1 MVEPSFIHRK
11 EEYLDRV
18 SKGDTDVRLLARH
31 ESMEVMKQKIASDAT
46 FYLDSAEDWQGF
58 EFIYLLEGRMEYKN
72 SDPPVELESGDY
84 ISRVEVPEESWFE
97 TKTDVTVLYTSSQPA
112 FFLLKREIEDYLRLA
127 REIESTEHMDG
138 HSKRLVRTSHEVG
151 KRLGLSARRLGLLR
165 YAAFFHDLGKA
176 RVPDPIL
183 EKEESLTEDEWEI
196 MKRHTEWGNE
206 MLQGTEHLDKV
217 GEIVAQSH
225 EKVDGSG
232 YPEGLEGGEISLE
245 ARILAVVDAWDAMMS
260 DRPYRDAL
268 TKNEA
273 INELRENSGSQFDG
287 DVVDTF
293 LKVLEEKE
301 FPYREAKN
309 RETYKEESA
318 QLRQREKLLKLSR
331 EVLSPESTELVLA
344 KTLEAV
350 IETTTFQRAVI
361 SVFDRP
367 IDPENP
373 EPARVR
379 YYDYGGISEER
390 AEKLK
395 EDLTG
400 TEVDLRKFDR
410 KYRLGNS
417 YYVPHD
423 DRWDD
428 YGGQSE
434 VKSYLSEEETLDW
447 HPDDSLYIPLYR
459 DDRIIGQI
467 SVDDPEDGLV
477 PDPEGLRP
485 VESFASLASVGIEKT
500 LKTEELQGQKNRL
513 EALHDLTEDLRHQ
526 DEIEGLCSPLTN
538 SGLELFGY
546 DYGMILLKD
555 GEKLVSRCSFPEGVV
570 ERGLEVD
577 LEGTI
582 AGKTLKSGEL
592 INGPLENSEE
602 ISLPA
607 GDYEAFLSVPLGE
620 VGVLQVFSNSEV
632 TFREVDL
639 ALIETFAD
647 RLREE
652 IQRVKLEDELREK
665 AVRDPLTGLYNRRY
679 FNESVHREIE
689 RGKRYQHPISFLM
702 MDLDGFKQVNDR
714 YSHLTGDEVLKKIAE
729 LMQDNIRS
737 ADLLVRYGGDEFL
750 LVLPESLEKARKVKA
765 RIKEIV
771 KTWSRETELI
781 SFKLGV
787 SVGISQW
794 DPEDR
799 SQVKEV
805 LHEAD
810 KSMYEDKTNSDSR
823 NLTSQGNEER
833 Q

>member
-1 MVEPSFIHRK
+1 MVEPSFIHKK

-18 SKGDTDVRLLARH
+18 SKGGTDIRLLARH
-31 ESMEVMKQKIASDAT
+31 KSLEVMKQKIASGAS

-58 EFIYLLEGRMEYKN
+58 EFIYLLEGKMEYKN

-151 KRLGLSARRLGLLR
+151 KKLGLSSKRLGLLR

-183 EKEESLTEDEWEI
+183 EKEESLTEDEWEV
-196 MKRHTEWGNE
+196 MKRHTEWGRE

-217 GEIVAQSH
+217 GKIVAQSH

-232 YPEGLEGGEISLE
+232 YPEGLERDEISLE

-268 TKNEA
+268 TKKEA

-287 DVVDTF
+287 DVVDVF

-301 FPYREAKN
+301 VPYRETGD

-331 EVLSPESTELVLA
+331 EVLSPESTELVLS

-350 IETTTFQRAVI
+350 IDTTAFQRAVI
-361 SVFDRP
+361 SIFDRP
-367 IDPENP
+367 IEPENP
-373 EPARVR
+373 EPARIK
-379 YYDYGGISEER
+379 YYDYRGISKEE
-390 AEKLK
+390 AEKLE

-400 TEVDLRKFDR
+400 TKIDLKKFDQ
-410 KYRLGNS
+410 KYRLGDS

-423 DRWDD
+423 DRWNGF
-428 YGGQSE
+428 GGQSE
-434 VKSYLSEEETLDW
+434 VESHLSEEETIDW

-459 DDRIIGQI
+459 DDQIIGQI

-485 VESFASLASVGIEKT
+485 IESFASLASVGIEKT
-500 LKTEELQGQKNRL
+500 SRAEELQGQKNRL
-513 EALHDLTEDLRHQ
+513 KELHDITEELRRQ
-526 DEIEGLCSPLTN
+526 EGIEGLCDPLVN
-538 SGLELFGY
+538 RARELFGY
-546 DYGMILLKD
+546 DCGLLLIKE
-555 GEKLVSRCSFPEGVV
+555 GEKLVSKCSFPDEIIEKPV
-570 ERGLEVD
+570 EID
-577 LEGTI
+577 LEGSM
-582 AGKTLKSGEL
+582 AGKTLKRGE
-592 INGPLENSEE
+592 PLTGLLDNSEE
-602 ISLPA
+602 FSFPA
-607 GDYEAFLSVPLGE
+607 GNYESFLSIPLGE
-620 VGVLQVFSNSEV
+620 IGVLQLFSSSEI

-639 ALIETFAD
+639 TFIETFAD

-652 IQRVKLEDELREK
+652 IQRVKLEDELRQK

-689 RGKRYQHPISFLM
+689 RGKRYQHPVSFLM
-702 MDLDGFKQVNDR
+702 LDLDDFKQVNDR

-729 LMQDNIRS
+729 LMEDNIRS

-750 LVLPESLEKARKVKA
+750 LVLPGGLEKARKVGG
-765 RIKEIV
+765 RIKEIIE
-771 KTWSRETELI
+771 TWSMETDLI

-787 SVGISQW
+787 SVGISKW

-805 LHEAD
+805 LKEAD
-810 KSMYEDKTNSDSR
+810 ERMYKDKTKK
-823 NLTSQGNEER
+823 
-833 Q
+833 

>member
-18 SKGDTDVRLLARH
+18 SKGGTDVRLLARH
-31 ESMEVMKQKIASDAT
+31 KSMEVMKQKIASGAS

-72 SDPPVELESGDY
+72 SDPPVELGSGDY

-138 HSKRLVRTSHEVG
+138 HSKRLVRASHEVG
-151 KRLGLSARRLGLLR
+151 KKLGLSSKRLGLLR

-183 EKEESLTEDEWEI
+183 EKEESLTEDEWEV
-196 MKRHTEWGNE
+196 MKRHTKWGRE

-217 GEIVAQSH
+217 GKIVAQSH

-232 YPEGLEGGEISLE
+232 YPEGLERDEISLE

-268 TKNEA
+268 TKKEA

-287 DVVDTF
+287 DVVDVF

-301 FPYREAKN
+301 VPYRETGD

-318 QLRQREKLLKLSR
+318 QLRQREKLLNLSR

-373 EPARVR
+373 EPARVK
-379 YYDYGGISEER
+379 YYDYGGISEAR
-390 AEKLK
+390 AEKLE

-459 DDRIIGQI
+459 DEGIIGQV

-477 PDPEGLRP
+477 PDPERLRP

-500 LKTEELQGQKNRL
+500 LKTEELQGQKHRL
-513 EALHDLTEDLRHQ
+513 EELHAITEELRRQEGIADLC
-526 DEIEGLCSPLTN
+526 GPLAD
-538 SGLELFGY
+538 SVRELFGY
-546 DYGMILLKD
+546 DSGLLLVKED
-555 GEKLVSRCSFPEGVV
+555 GELVLKCSFPEKIAEKGSKVPLEGSIAGRTLEKGGPLNGSLENGDGFTLPAGSYESFLSLPLGDSGVLQLFSTRKAAF
-570 ERGLEVD
+570 EEVD
-577 LEGTI
+577 LT
-582 AGKTLKSGEL
+582 
-592 INGPLENSEE
+592 
-602 ISLPA
+602 
-607 GDYEAFLSVPLGE
+607 FL
-620 VGVLQVFSNSEV
+620 
-632 TFREVDL
+632 
-639 ALIETFAD
+639 ETFAD

-652 IQRVKLEDELREK
+652 VQRVRLEDELREK

-689 RGKRYQHPISFLM
+689 RGKRYQHPVSLLM
-702 MDLDGFKQVNDR
+702 MDINDFKQVNDR
-714 YSHLTGDEVLKKIAE
+714 YSHLTGDEVLKEIAE
-729 LMQDNIRS
+729 LMDENIRS

-750 LVLPESLEKARKVKA
+750 LLLPEGLKKSQEVAG
-765 RIKEIV
+765 RIKDLIDRWNQEND
-771 KTWSRETELI
+771 LI
-781 SFKLGV
+781 SFPLGL
-787 SVGISQW
+787 SIGIEEW
-794 DPEDR
+794 DPER
-799 SQVKEV
+799 NREVKDV
-805 LHEAD
+805 LKAAD
-810 KSMYEDKTNSDSR
+810 EKMYAEKTDN
-823 NLTSQGNEER
+823 
-833 Q
+833 